1 MIEEL
6 VQEEQFP
13 KILVTLMSDNLARV
27 YANSKRADQD
37 FREFPPVLRQAV
49 SLARRFQD
57 PLIEFSQLTGPEN
70 EILALR
76 YAIQCPKS
84 SQSYT
89 VWKFH
94 NFSITQFLREI
105 NFVYS

>member
-1 MIEEL
+1 MQVQSLIKEL
-6 VQEEQFP
+6 VEEEQFP
-13 KILVTLMSDNLARV
+13 SILVTLMSDNLARV

-49 SLARRFQD
+49 SLARRMQD

-76 YAIQCPKS
+76 YVIQVIVKRYFQKIVIIS
-84 SQSYT
+84 HS
-89 VWKFH
+89 
-94 NFSITQFLREI
+94 R
-105 NFVYS
+105 

>member
-1 MIEEL
+1 MQVQSLIKEL
-6 VQEEQFP
+6 VEEEQFP
-13 KILVTLMSDNLARV
+13 SILVTLMSDNLARV

-49 SLARRFQD
+49 SLARRMQD

-76 YAIQCPKS
+76 YVMQ
-84 SQSYT
+84 
-89 VWKFH
+89 
-94 NFSITQFLREI
+94 
-105 NFVYS
+105 

>member
-1 MIEEL
+1 MQVQSLIKEL
-6 VQEEQFP
+6 VEEEQFP
-13 KILVTLMSDNLARV
+13 SILVTLMSDNLARV

-76 YAIQCPKS
+76 YVIQVIVKRYFQKIVIIS
-84 SQSYT
+84 HS
-89 VWKFH
+89 
-94 NFSITQFLREI
+94 R
-105 NFVYS
+105 

>member
-76 YAIQCPKS
+76 YVIQVIVKRYFRKKIVIIS
-84 SQSYT
+84 RI
-89 VWKFH
+89 FH
-94 NFSITQFLREI
+94 SL
-105 NFVYS
+105 